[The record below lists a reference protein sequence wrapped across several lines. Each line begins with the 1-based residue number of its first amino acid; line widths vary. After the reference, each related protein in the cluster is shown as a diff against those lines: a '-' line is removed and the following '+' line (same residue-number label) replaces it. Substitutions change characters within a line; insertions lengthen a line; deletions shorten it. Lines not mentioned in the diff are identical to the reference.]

1 MGYTREDARVEAA
14 ATGKKREA
22 ERARVV
28 AACSPPL
35 SLPRAF
41 APFFLRKYSLYNRQS
56 IEISIPTRLSLHLTH
71 LWYLI
76 SCTYFV
82 SVSAISARLLFCVC
96 LSTTMRPSWSLGGW
110 RVATSLWSTHTHA
123 RYTYV
128 DAYKYIAW
136 EKKRREWT
144 RADRSN
150 VKSRV
155 PYGLEAAAR
164 LRERRELRRAA
175 GLRAV
180 TRAANPT
187 AM

>member
-82 SVSAISARLLFCVC
+82 SVSAISARLLFLC
-96 LSTTMRPSWSLGGW
+96 LSLDDDETEFITGG
-110 RVATSLWSTHTHA
+110 VACGNFTLKHTHTRA
-123 RYTYV
+123 LYV
-128 DAYKYIAW
+128 
-136 EKKRREWT
+136 RRRVQVYSVREEET
-144 RADRSN
+144 RMN
-150 VKSRV
+150 SR
-155 PYGLEAAAR
+155 G
-164 LRERRELRRAA
+164 
-175 GLRAV
+175 
-180 TRAANPT
+180 
-187 AM
+187 